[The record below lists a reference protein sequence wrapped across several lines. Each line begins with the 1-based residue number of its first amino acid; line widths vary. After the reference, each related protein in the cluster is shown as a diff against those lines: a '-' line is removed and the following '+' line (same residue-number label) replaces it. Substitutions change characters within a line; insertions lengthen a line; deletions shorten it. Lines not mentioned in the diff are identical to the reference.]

1 MNDSIA
7 QSLTR
12 LFKRY
17 RIVFWY
23 DAKKELRD
31 EFEVL
36 SLPGIEKLELSN
48 NEYGIKYRLLRKEP
62 QQKFLLYREGPQPAD
77 VDNWLLDV
85 QLAQGEFRTDQVAI
99 WLSELELGPEFTD
112 VAQTH
117 VQFFQAT
124 IRRNA
129 LKKLLTP
136 DDTGTDLRM
145 KMLAVCAGSEPRQDA
160 VLENLLREL
169 ADERD
174 DKIELINR
182 CGLDGFLWLQMA
194 RNYGYASDEPRI
206 KDFVVELFKSCYA
219 MGAGGPVRLSGDAL
233 VFLERW
239 KDSRQFKGTFEKL
252 SDDCAGALDIEQ
264 DLNNRDSRDLIGLDY
279 FRLIDKKIIHDLLHA
294 VASNTVSSDDVTQ
307 WVRQRRQSHWFDEY
321 RHLYQAI
328 NYAMRFMRN
337 LGKASLSMNSLAD
350 GVQRYRS
357 SWYQLDQFYRKFTYH
372 AQKSGEASLLATLT
386 ERVENLYANDYLLK
400 LGDLFQSFVDQTSHW
415 NASPVPLQ
423 KNFFEHWVRPFVRK
437 ENKVCVIISD
447 AMRYEIGNELLS
459 LIRKEDR
466 YNADLDAALSMLP
479 SYTQLGMA
487 ALLPNRELTIVDDDI
502 GTVRVDGISS
512 QGTVNR
518 GRILDQSMSRRATAY
533 KAEDLMDMH
542 RDDLRAL
549 VRDHDVIYVYHNR
562 IDVTGDNR
570 LSEEQVFEAVEDT
583 LQDLILLIKKLNNA
597 NLSNMLVTTDHG
609 FIYQNRAIEESDF
622 SGSKAEGET
631 ILSRHR
637 RFVLGRGLNESPG
650 LRKFTSA
657 QLGLTG
663 DVEVQIPKSINR
675 LRVKGSGSRFAHGGA
690 TLQEVVIP
698 VLKINKKRQS
708 DVSSVEVDILR
719 GASSTITSGQLA
731 VVLYQTAVVTD
742 KIHPRVLRAG
752 IYSKA
757 GDLISDSHELTFDLA
772 ADNPRKR
779 EIPLR
784 FVLTREADEANGQE
798 VILKLLE
805 KHPGTSHYREYK
817 SLRYMMRR
825 SFTSDFDF

>member
-1 MNDSIA
+1 MNERIA
-7 QSLTR
+7 QALNR
-12 LFKRY
+12 LFERY

-31 EFEVL
+31 EFEAL

-182 CGLDGFLWLQMA
+182 CGLDGFLWRQMA

-279 FRLIDKKIIHDLLHA
+279 FRLIEKKIIHDLLHA

-372 AQKSGEASLLATLT
+372 AQKSGEASLMVPLT
-386 ERVENLYANDYLLK
+386 ERVENLYANNYLLK

-459 LIRKEDR
+459 LIRREDR
-466 YNADLDAALSMLP
+466 YGADLDAALSMLP

-487 ALLPNRELTIVDDDI
+487 ALLPNRELAIVDDEI

-518 GRILDQSMSRRATAY
+518 GKILGQGMSQRATAY
-533 KAEDLMDMH
+533 
-542 RDDLRAL
+542 
-549 VRDHDVIYVYHNR
+549 NR
-562 IDVTGDNR
+562 
-570 LSEEQVFEAVEDT
+570 
-583 LQDLILLIKKLNNA
+583 
-597 NLSNMLVTTDHG
+597 
-609 FIYQNRAIEESDF
+609 
-622 SGSKAEGET
+622 
-631 ILSRHR
+631 
-637 RFVLGRGLNESPG
+637 
-650 LRKFTSA
+650 
-657 QLGLTG
+657 
-663 DVEVQIPKSINR
+663 PKI
-675 LRVKGSGSRFAHGGA
+675 
-690 TLQEVVIP
+690 
-698 VLKINKKRQS
+698 
-708 DVSSVEVDILR
+708 
-719 GASSTITSGQLA
+719 
-731 VVLYQTAVVTD
+731 
-742 KIHPRVLRAG
+742 
-752 IYSKA
+752 
-757 GDLISDSHELTFDLA
+757 
-772 ADNPRKR
+772 
-779 EIPLR
+779 
-784 FVLTREADEANGQE
+784 
-798 VILKLLE
+798 
-805 KHPGTSHYREYK
+805 
-817 SLRYMMRR
+817 
-825 SFTSDFDF
+825 